1 MLEKE
6 KIKRTQEPKVQGP
19 WRLRKGARALS
30 QHRSMHLILEQS
42 VYQRATEYYHPVSLF
57 VTCFPSVYLEV
68 MLQCKVGGSQCYNV
82 GKLTLAMC
90 FGL

>member
-6 KIKRTQEPKVQGP
+6 KTERTQEPKVQGP
-19 WRLRKGARALS
+19 WRLRKGARGLS

-42 VYQRATEYYHPVSLF
+42 VYQRATEYYHPVSLS

-68 MLQCKVGGSQCYNV
+68 MLQCKVGGFQCYNV